1 MSEGADWKDL
11 LTAFD
16 GSSITCGPISD
27 YNGTRRS
34 FNWANSQTF
43 ATASNKPIV

>member
-16 GSSITCGPISD
+16 GSSITCGPGGQSMFCRQKAKLAAVIFDVVSKKKQ
-27 YNGTRRS
+27 S
-34 FNWANSQTF
+34 
-43 ATASNKPIV
+43 